1 MLERPTLAWMQAAV
15 HALKSLSRWIWL
27 DVALVLLVF
36 VAYTTT
42 LAVARSD
49 SWLLDLSGGLA
60 NTIPVVVFGAVAR
73 RIVRKR
79 LVHASVRVQVGGHVL
94 LCIAYSL
101 LSYWL
106 LIVLLGVA
114 NSPSPL
120 NFIVQSMIT
129 SGMAWQTLE
138 NVTTYV
144 AIAALGYVR
153 EYADRLAALQ
163 ASQPHPSAAA
173 PAAEDPKPSRF
184 LVRKGEELHPL
195 DAEHIICITGADDYA
210 ELSTIDGK
218 RLVTMT
224 LAEFEERLDPGR
236 FVRVHRSRIVNL
248 DHVARAEP
256 AGGGRLQLHMD
267 NGEVVPTSRTG
278 AQALRS
284 RAI

>member
-1 MLERPTLAWMQAAV
+1 MLARMHASAR
-15 HALKSLSRWIWL
+15 ALKSLSRWIWL
-27 DVALVLLVF
+27 DVALVFLVF
-36 VAYTTT
+36 AAYSIT
-42 LAVARSD
+42 LAVARRD
-49 SWLLDLSGGLA
+49 SLPAALAGGSA
-60 NTIPVVVFGAVAR
+60 NTIPVVVLGSVAR

-79 LVHASVRVQVGGHVL
+79 LVDASVGIQVGGHVL

-106 LIVLLGVA
+106 LIVLLGVV

-129 SGMAWQTLE
+129 SGMAWQSLE

-153 EYADRLAALQ
+153 VYADRAAALQ
-163 ASQPHPSAAA
+163 ASLPEPSAAA
-173 PAAEDPKPSRF
+173 PAPDDPRPSRF
-184 LVRKGEELHPL
+184 LVRRGEELHPL
-195 DAEHIICITGADDYA
+195 DSGHIICITGADDYA
-210 ELSTIDGK
+210 ELSTVDGK

-248 DHVARAEP
+248 DHVAKAEP